1 MVRKLPGFMF
11 GGIVATAIAGG
22 ALAAAAPKTHV
33 MKVVLPDGGVANVE
47 YVGDVA
53 PKVTIMP
60 DRFAA
65 APGSEAMRFP
75 SFAGFERMMA
85 QMQRQSDEL
94 MREAQRTSVR
104 PVGSELVQRFLRER
118 AGGRGQHDGRFSE
131 QQRRDLHADDQGRF
145 SRAGRGAEGELER
158 ERTMRWRSFD
168 SKRLELTPL
177 ERRGNPPDRDR
188 DQNLVHQSC
197 LFEGWTL
204 VRAEV
209 ADSALARSPDHHR
222 RRAFFRA
229 KTRKRLHRYQ

>member
-104 PVGSELVQRFLRER
+104 PVGSNSFSASYGNVP
-118 AGGRGQHDGRFSE
+118 AGEVSTTVVSVSNNGVTCTRTTKVVSQGPGAAPKVSSSASGQCDGAAS
-131 QQRRDLHADDQGRF
+131 
-145 SRAGRGAEGELER
+145 
-158 ERTMRWRSFD
+158 
-168 SKRLELTPL
+168 TPK
-177 ERRGNPPDRDR
+177 GSTHP
-188 DQNLVHQSC
+188 
-197 LFEGWTL
+197 
-204 VRAEV
+204 A
-209 ADSALARSPDHHR
+209 
-222 RRAFFRA
+222 
-229 KTRKRLHRYQ
+229 